1 MSTRGRHLVAS
12 PALNDP
18 NFDFTV
24 VFMLEHSDE
33 GALGVVLTR
42 PSELPVNDMFEG
54 WSGHAAEPSFVYRG
68 GPVSLSSVIALGVA
82 SPSSP
87 AGAFNPIDVGIGTI
101 DLDGDPADLV
111 ALQGIRLFAGYASW
125 APGQLDA
132 ELLDDAWFVVDAH
145 DTDLLAPDPSEL
157 WWRVM
162 GRQPDDLRH
171 LANYPTEPW
180 VN

>member
-12 PALNDP
+12 PSLDDP

-42 PSELPVNDMFEG
+42 PSELPVNDMFDG
-54 WSGHAAEPSFVYRG
+54 WTTHAAEPSVVYRG

-82 SPSSP
+82 ASASPE
-87 AGAFNPIDVGIGTI
+87 GAFNPIGAGIGTI
-101 DLDGDPADLV
+101 DLDTDPADLV

-132 ELLDDAWFVVDAH
+132 ELVDGAWLVVDAY
-145 DTDLLAPDPSEL
+145 DSDLLHPDPTEL
-157 WWRVM
+157 WWTVV
-162 GRQPDDLRH
+162 GRQPGDTRL